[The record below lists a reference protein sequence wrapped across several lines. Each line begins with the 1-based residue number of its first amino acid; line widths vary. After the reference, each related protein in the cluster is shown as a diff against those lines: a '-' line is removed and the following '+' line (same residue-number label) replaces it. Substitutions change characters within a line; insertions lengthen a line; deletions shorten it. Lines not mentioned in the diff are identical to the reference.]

1 MLSTKKKKLLVPIFL
16 FFCLFAMKVI
26 HAVETKCRAF
36 FGKGILKLEEGQKLA
51 GTSFV
56 CQDMRM
62 VLDFEEKWS

>member
-1 MLSTKKKKLLVPIFL
+1 
-16 FFCLFAMKVI
+16 MKVI